1 MLKQIAVERD
11 VEWKQ
16 KVITPCAFQVS
27 ICDVDDMAFFHGV
40 VEVDMMFDAGT
51 YVIRYFC

>member
-11 VEWKQ
+11 IEWKQ
-16 KVITPCAFQVS
+16 KEITPCAFQVS